1 MPEVSSLKALH
12 LIKIDVEGFEF
23 QVLRGLK
30 QTIDRHKPRIIFEY
44 DKGYWQNTGQAIAD
58 CFLFLQQMNY
68 TLYQITQVGCT
79 LLPDSGMV
87 ESGNLFCMPF

>member
-1 MPEVSSLKALH
+1 LH

-23 QVLRGLK
+23 QVLRGLR
-30 QTIDRHKPRIIFEY
+30 QTIEKHKPRIIFEY

-68 TLYQITQVGCT
+68 TLYQVTPVGCT
-79 LLPDSGMV
+79 ILADSSIV
-87 ESGNLFCMPF
+87 ESGNLFCMPS